1 MQGQKWGEEGMGMAG
16 GAAADGGRGQRRVA
30 SAGRASTCQHQRA
43 GRGWSMAAEWEWGRS
58 GDGGMGQREQGWLW
72 GRGVTCLSYFGDD
85 QQRPQPINKE
95 R

>member
-1 MQGQKWGEEGMGMAG
+1 
-16 GAAADGGRGQRRVA
+16 
-30 SAGRASTCQHQRA
+30 
-43 GRGWSMAAEWEWGRS
+43 MAAEWEWGRS

-85 QQRPQPINKE
+85 QQRLQPINKE